1 MTKAKTDKSAEG
13 SRSRSQ
19 IIVLFIALIVFIMLL
34 FANFA
39 YLNTQANYDKQYIGH
54 AGELRVL
61 SQRIAKNATEAA
73 AGKAAA
79 FKLLSDARN
88 DFAQR
93 WGYLK
98 KGDPAT
104 GLPPAPATVRPE
116 MRAVQLDWERLLKN
130 TDAILSSEQTVLSLH
145 QVAATLAETVP
156 QLQIEYEKVVE
167 ILLQRGA
174 PAAQVAMAQRQSLLA
189 ERILGAVNTVLAGD
203 ENSQQAAD
211 AFGRD
216 ATRFGQVLNGM
227 LQGNPALK
235 ISQVE
240 DRDARARLSEISE
253 LFQFVSG
260 SVDEILETSPELFKV
275 RESAS
280 NIFSLSQTLLDEAS
294 HLATRFENLA
304 GGRNT
309 DTIGGYVLGLLALAS
324 IILIGL
330 VMVRETNRQLRETA
344 EKNERNQ
351 NAIMRLL
358 DEIEDLADGDLT
370 VTASVTEDFTGTIAD
385 SINYSVD
392 QLRDLVAT
400 INLTAGQVAAA
411 VQETQATAMHLAQAS
426 EHQAQQI
433 SEASTAISDMA
444 ESIDQV
450 SANAAESSAVA
461 ERSVEI
467 ANKGNEVVHNTI
479 HGMDNIRE
487 QIQDTAKRIKR
498 LGESSQEIGDIV
510 SLIDDIADQTNILA
524 LNAAI
529 QASMAGDAGRGFAVV
544 ADEVQ
549 RLAER
554 SSAATRQ
561 IETLVRAI
569 QTDTNE
575 AVISMEQ
582 TTTEVVRGARLA
594 QDAGVALEEI
604 EGVSKTLAALI
615 QSISN
620 AAQQQTSSAGQISL
634 TMNVIQQITSQTSS
648 GSTATAESIGNL
660 AKMASQLRRSVSG
673 FTLPAASATGLK
685 SVSGVVMG
693 DRHDYVALEWVKG
706 EIAETL
712 KQAHQAIEAVLDDPQ
727 ASPGLDE
734 CLDYIHQVH
743 GSLQMVEFYGAAL
756 LAEEM
761 EHLVEALQHE
771 RVSHRDEALHLLL
784 QALGQLPIYLDRV
797 QGARRDLPL
806 VVLPLIND
814 LRSARGES
822 LLSETSLF
830 SPQLPELPPLSAR
843 STGAAGAGRTA
854 ERAAQIAPDAANGLG
869 RFAARAG

>member
-1 MTKAKTDKSAEG
+1 MTTTKTGKPEG

-19 IIVLFIALIVFIMLL
+19 IVVLFIALIVFIMLL

-39 YLNTQANYDKQYIGH
+39 HLNTQATYDKQYIGH

-88 DFAQR
+88 DFARR

-104 GLPPAPATVRPE
+104 GLPPAPSTVRPE
-116 MRAVQLDWERLLKN
+116 MRAVQMDWERLLKN
-130 TDAILSSEQTVLSLH
+130 TDAILSNEQTVLSLH

-156 QLQIEYEKVVE
+156 QLQVEYEKVVE
-167 ILLQRGA
+167 TLLQRGA
-174 PAAQVAMAQRQSLLA
+174 PSAQVAMAQRQSLLA
-189 ERILGAVNTVLAGD
+189 ERILGAVNTVLSGD

-216 ATRFGQVLNGM
+216 AARFGQVLNGM

-235 ISQVE
+235 VSQVE
-240 DRDARARLSEISE
+240 DREARARLVEISE
-253 LFQFVSG
+253 LFEFVSG

-275 RESAS
+275 RESAT

-294 HLATRFENLA
+294 HLATGFENLA
-304 GGRNT
+304 DGRDL

-433 SEASTAISDMA
+433 SDASTAINDMVH
-444 ESIDQV
+444 SIDQV

-634 TMNVIQQITSQTSS
+634 TMNVIQQITTQTSS
-648 GSTATAESIGNL
+648 GSTATADSIGNL
-660 AKMASQLRRSVSG
+660 AKMASELRRSVSG
-673 FTLPAASATGLK
+673 FTLP
-685 SVSGVVMG
+685 
-693 DRHDYVALEWVKG
+693 VADK
-706 EIAETL
+706 A
-712 KQAHQAIEAVLDDPQ
+712 
-727 ASPGLDE
+727 
-734 CLDYIHQVH
+734 
-743 GSLQMVEFYGAAL
+743 
-756 LAEEM
+756 
-761 EHLVEALQHE
+761 
-771 RVSHRDEALHLLL
+771 
-784 QALGQLPIYLDRV
+784 
-797 QGARRDLPL
+797 
-806 VVLPLIND
+806 
-814 LRSARGES
+814 
-822 LLSETSLF
+822 
-830 SPQLPELPPLSAR
+830 
-843 STGAAGAGRTA
+843 
-854 ERAAQIAPDAANGLG
+854 
-869 RFAARAG
+869 

>member
-1 MTKAKTDKSAEG
+1 MIKAKTGKPLEA

-19 IIVLFIALIVFIMLL
+19 IIVLFVALIVFIMLL

-39 YLNTQANYDKQYIGH
+39 YLNTQSTYDKQYIGH

-98 KGDPAT
+98 QGDPVT
-104 GLPPAPATVRPE
+104 GLPPAPATLRPQ
-116 MRAVQLDWERLLKN
+116 MRAVQLDWERLLQN

-156 QLQIEYEKVVE
+156 QLQVEYEKVVE

-203 ENSQQAAD
+203 ENASQAAD
-211 AFGRD
+211 TFGRD
-216 ATRFGQVLNGM
+216 AARFGQVLNGM
-227 LQGNPALK
+227 LQGDPALK
-235 ISQVE
+235 ISQVQ
-240 DRDARARLSEISE
+240 DRDARARLAEISE
-253 LFQFVSG
+253 LFEFVSG

-275 RESAS
+275 RESAG
-280 NIFSLSQTLLDEAS
+280 NIFNLSQTLLDEAS
-294 HLATRFENLA
+294 HLATAFENLA
-304 GGRNT
+304 GGRAVNS
-309 DTIGGYVLGLLALAS
+309 IGGYVLGLLALMS

-433 SEASTAISDMA
+433 SEASTSINEMA
-444 ESIDQV
+444 QSIDQV

-569 QTDTNE
+569 QADTNE

-620 AAQQQTSSAGQISL
+620 AAQQQTTSAGQISL
-634 TMNVIQQITSQTSS
+634 TMNVIQQITTQTSS

-673 FTLPAASATGLK
+673 FTLPAGP
-685 SVSGVVMG
+685 
-693 DRHDYVALEWVKG
+693 VADEDKG
-706 EIAETL
+706 
-712 KQAHQAIEAVLDDPQ
+712 
-727 ASPGLDE
+727 
-734 CLDYIHQVH
+734 
-743 GSLQMVEFYGAAL
+743 
-756 LAEEM
+756 
-761 EHLVEALQHE
+761 
-771 RVSHRDEALHLLL
+771 
-784 QALGQLPIYLDRV
+784 
-797 QGARRDLPL
+797 
-806 VVLPLIND
+806 
-814 LRSARGES
+814 
-822 LLSETSLF
+822 
-830 SPQLPELPPLSAR
+830 
-843 STGAAGAGRTA
+843 
-854 ERAAQIAPDAANGLG
+854 
-869 RFAARAG
+869 

>member
-1 MTKAKTDKSAEG
+1 MTTATTPKPQAV

-39 YLNTQANYDKQYIGH
+39 YLNTQSTYDKQYIGH

-79 FKLLSDARN
+79 FKLLAEARN
-88 DFAQR
+88 DFARR

-98 KGDPAT
+98 KGDPDT
-104 GLPPAPATVRPE
+104 GLPAAPSAVRAE
-116 MRAVQLDWERLLKN
+116 MRAVQTDWEALLKN
-130 TDAILSSEQTVLSLH
+130 TDAILASEQTVLSLH

-156 QLQIEYEKVVE
+156 QLQMESEKVVD

-174 PAAQVAMAQRQSLLA
+174 PASQVALAQRQSLLA

-203 ENSQQAAD
+203 ETAVQAAD

-216 ATRFGQVLNGM
+216 ANRFGQVLTGM
-227 LQGNPALK
+227 LQGNPGLR
-235 ISQVE
+235 ITQVE
-240 DRDARARLSEISE
+240 DQDARARLAEIAE
-253 LFQFVSG
+253 LFEFVSG
-260 SVDEILETSPELFKV
+260 SVDEILETSPQLFQV
-275 RESAS
+275 RASAN
-280 NIFSLSQTLLDEAS
+280 NIFNLSQTLLDEAS
-294 HLATRFENLA
+294 HLATGFENLA
-304 GGRNT
+304 GGRSF

-330 VMVRETNRQLRETA
+330 VMVRATNQQLRETA

-400 INLTAGQVAAA
+400 INLTAGQVAGA
-411 VQETQATAMHLAQAS
+411 VQDTQATAMHLAQAS

-433 SEASTAISDMA
+433 AEASTAIEQMA
-444 ESIDQV
+444 QSIDQV

-569 QTDTNE
+569 QADTNE

-634 TMNVIQQITSQTSS
+634 TMNVIQQITTQTSS

-673 FTLPAASATGLK
+673 FTLPAP
-685 SVSGVVMG
+685 
-693 DRHDYVALEWVKG
+693 
-706 EIAETL
+706 
-712 KQAHQAIEAVLDDPQ
+712 KQADD
-727 ASPGLDE
+727 
-734 CLDYIHQVH
+734 
-743 GSLQMVEFYGAAL
+743 
-756 LAEEM
+756 
-761 EHLVEALQHE
+761 
-771 RVSHRDEALHLLL
+771 
-784 QALGQLPIYLDRV
+784 
-797 QGARRDLPL
+797 
-806 VVLPLIND
+806 
-814 LRSARGES
+814 
-822 LLSETSLF
+822 
-830 SPQLPELPPLSAR
+830 
-843 STGAAGAGRTA
+843 
-854 ERAAQIAPDAANGLG
+854 
-869 RFAARAG
+869 